1 MAQKALCE
9 LFVKTGLPLQQ
20 AKVLS
25 YLLGQT
31 GLTSSM
37 NLEHDLYMRQ
47 PQVSL
52 AMGFLQDKGWV
63 KIDSTKTKELGAPYR
78 LYKLAVPP
86 EKICNDLIKGI
97 DKTLKET
104 NDLKAKLRAAM
115 IPPMDESQS
124 KKEFVI

>member
-52 AMGFLQDKGWV
+52 AMGDLQNKGWV
-63 KIDSTKTKELGAPYR
+63 KVDSTKSEKLGAPYR
-78 LYKLAVPP
+78 LYKLAVTP

-104 NDLKAKLRAAM
+104 NELKAKLIAAM
-115 IPPMDESQS
+115 IPSKDESQN
-124 KKEFVI
+124 KKELV